1 MIKIKNYIVNTQN
14 ILYVRTNKIG
24 DYINLHIEFVGALGL
39 NFKYTTEEVDLL
51 QYHLENIKAQ
61 SEPMTINE
69 FLDVVTELLTKKGGE
84 QDDSEK

>member
-24 DYINLHIEFVGALGL
+24 DYINLHIEFVGGLGL
-39 NFKYTTEEVDLL
+39 NFKYTTEEADLL
-51 QYHLENIKAQ
+51 PYHLENIKAQ